1 MSVFDRRPELLHL
14 LLFLLIC
21 TVAFFRANLEDF
33 YEEEVYVRGE
43 IVGDMLQEGEYIQ
56 TKIRITESEIEDIE
70 GRKALL
76 KVYGHLPT
84 EARHISLIG
93 DVRVTSNRVFIYA
106 SSQDVEIMRVEKSL
120 RDFLM
125 ERYINNSKDRETTS
139 LGLSFLFGQERELL
153 PSDVQRDFLKTGLVH
168 LLVISGLHI
177 GIIAF
182 LLSYMLPR
190 FWGLKLA
197 LVGVLLY
204 SLLIVPAEPPV
215 VRATLM
221 AVLFILSLLSFQPP
235 NSLSILLFS
244 GTLILIAFPHF
255 VFSYSFWLSFVAT
268 AYIFLSLKDFEGGRW
283 LKTLLASL
291 SAFTGVSPLI
301 GTFSGISPISVLLTP
316 LLSPIV
322 MLYSFMGILSLVTL
336 MSFPPFVDIF
346 NLAGRVFRGA
356 VELLSG
362 LSFEIYPSL
371 GNTEA
376 VLVVALGAGA
386 LYFLKGYSKLAPLLS
401 INAYMLI
408 RSF

>member
-1 MSVFDRRPELLHL
+1 MSVFNRRPELLHL
-14 LLFLLIC
+14 LLFLSIC
-21 TVAFFRANLEDF
+21 AVAFFRANLEDF
-33 YEEEVYVRGE
+33 SEEEVYVRGE
-43 IVGDMLQEGEYIQ
+43 IVGDMLQEGQYIQ
-56 TKIRITESEIEDIE
+56 TKIRVNESEIEDIE
-70 GRKALL
+70 GRKAFLR
-76 KVYGHLPT
+76 VYGYLPAET
-84 EARHISLIG
+84 RHISLIG
-93 DVRVTSNRVFIYA
+93 DVRAINNRVFIYA
-106 SSQDVEIMRVEKSL
+106 SSQNVEIMRAEKSL

-153 PSDVQRDFLKTGLVH
+153 PSDVQRDFLRTGLVH

-177 GIIAF
+177 GTIAF

-215 VRATLM
+215 VRASLM
-221 AVLFILSLLSFQPP
+221 AVLFILSFLSFQPP

-244 GTLILIAFPHF
+244 GTLILVAFPHF
-255 VFSYSFWLSFVAT
+255 LFSYSFWLSFVAT
-268 AYIFLSLKDFEGGRW
+268 AYIFLSLKDVEAGKG

-301 GTFSGISPISVLLTP
+301 STFSGISPISVLLTP

-322 MLYSFMGILSLVTL
+322 MLYSFTGILSLITL

-346 NLAGRVFRGA
+346 NLAGKVFREA

-362 LSFEIYPSL
+362 LSFQIYPSL
-371 GNTEA
+371 SNAEA
-376 VLVVALGAGA
+376 VFVVALGTGA
-386 LYFLKGYSKLAPLLS
+386 LYFLKGYSKLVPLLS

>member
-106 SSQDVEIMRVEKSL
+106 SSQDVEIMRTEKSL